1 MSQNLYDNEKFFN
14 LYKELRSKS
23 NSANN
28 LEEKPELLSLLPDLK
43 GKKVLDLGCGYGEW
57 CKIYSEMGASYVKG
71 IDISSKMLEVA
82 KSECSQFSN
91 IEFGLLDM
99 VKLDELNETFDVV
112 VSSLAV
118 HYVEDFEKLCK
129 DVKKILN
136 KDGIFLFSQEH
147 PIFTATKKGVTWQT
161 DIDNVVKGMVVE
173 DYPESG
179 KRNVYWLVEN
189 VVKYHRTF
197 SDIINALVKA
207 GFHIVQVKEP
217 TVSDEVIELNKSLAR
232 CKHVPDYLFVLSQA

>member
-1 MSQNLYDNEKFFN
+1 
-14 LYKELRSKS
+14 
-23 NSANN
+23 
-28 LEEKPELLSLLPDLK
+28 
-43 GKKVLDLGCGYGEW
+43 
-57 CKIYSEMGASYVKG
+57 MGASYVKG
-71 IDISSKMLEVA
+71 IDISSKMLDVA

-99 VKLDELNETFDVV
+99 GKLDELNETFDVV

-179 KRNVYWLVEN
+179 KRNVYWLVDN

-207 GFHIVQVKEP
+207 GFHTMQVKEP

>member
-14 LYKELRSKS
+14 LYKELRNKS

-57 CKIYSEMGASYVKG
+57 CKIYSEMGASYV
-71 IDISSKMLEVA
+71 A

-99 VKLDELNETFDVV
+99 GKLDELNETFDIV

-207 GFHIVQVKEP
+207 GFHIMKVKEP